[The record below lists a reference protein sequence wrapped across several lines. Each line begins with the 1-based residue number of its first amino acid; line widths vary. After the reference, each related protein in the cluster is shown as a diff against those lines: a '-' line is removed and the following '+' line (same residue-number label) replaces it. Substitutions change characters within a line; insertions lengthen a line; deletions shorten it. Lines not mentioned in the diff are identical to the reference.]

1 MTAAHLRPNGS
12 SPRPL
17 RGCRYP
23 RAAGPGARP
32 TGGGPAL
39 RSATPRRG
47 GDPPRYS
54 HQLSAEAPP
63 PPPSRRPDRLGKRR
77 PEEPPPARRRGG
89 GSRARPLALEGL
101 EAGEAVPAESP
112 ADERRAGGRAACRP
126 APR

>member
-12 SPRPL
+12 SARPL
-17 RGCRYP
+17 RGRRYP
-23 RAAGPGARP
+23 RAGGPGARP

-63 PPPSRRPDRLGKRR
+63 PPPSRRPGLLESAGRRSRLPHGDGAAG
-77 PEEPPPARRRGG
+77 PG
-89 GSRARPLALEGL
+89 RAR
-101 EAGEAVPAESP
+101 
-112 ADERRAGGRAACRP
+112 
-126 APR
+126 